1 MTELNC
7 FGTGNIC
14 IVLWCAFKWSNW
26 PETPANS
33 TNFIL
38 RNDFPASSHSR
49 PILLNPD
56 ICPFDW
62 SSPRLSVSS
71 ACFRSSML
79 FSPIISLSSPHL
91 LLPTPFFSLPAFSCS
106 STSPFLHKPIL
117 QSVLSF
123 TLSFPVS
130 PFIPPLFFF
139 FGLFCIS
146 HLLSGFHSM
155 LFRCL
160 SPPSLPPYTSISAS
174 ISGAH
179 TADGGGPL
187 SPLREQKVCPLP
199 LRLCVMEHREIETEE
214 SEQMGGGHT
223 GCLFY
228 NITPNN
234 AVVISVT
241 M

>member
-130 PFIPPLFFF
+130 PFIPPPFFF
-139 FGLFCIS
+139 LWTFLYQS
-146 HLLSGFHSM
+146 PS
-155 LFRCL
+155 FRL
-160 SPPSLPPYTSISAS
+160 PLNAVQMSFPSLSSTIYLHLCLHLWCAH
-174 ISGAH
+174 SGWRRPTQSSQGAEGLSTPTQALRH
-179 TADGGGPL
+179 GTQRNRDRGERTDGRRTHWL
-187 SPLREQKVCPLP
+187 LVL
-199 LRLCVMEHREIETEE
+199 
-214 SEQMGGGHT
+214 
-223 GCLFY
+223 
-228 NITPNN
+228 
-234 AVVISVT
+234 
-241 M
+241 